1 MFSAER
7 IPEIPEIPPKPPIRH
22 RVITAKERF
31 ARRYGILLIL
41 AAAFTIYTVIL
52 SAYVNYRAEKR
63 VRAEVEAEYAQQLQ
77 AHKDQMAQEQAAER
91 FLSGD
96 ASREAFISQETD
108 AVAAVISKLATDDQ
122 KRTEASCMLARVM
135 NPAYPG
141 TFQEVAEQAQQWP
154 LYDGSDKTFSQHDRE
169 IADSIVRP
177 YIESGIIPNGLTAD
191 MIYAAWSPS
200 DLVLR
205 DSYLNSAT
213 MHTWRWSA

>member
-7 IPEIPEIPPKPPIRH
+7 IPEIPEIPQKPPVRH

-96 ASREAFISQETD
+96 ASREAFINQETD

>member
-7 IPEIPEIPPKPPIRH
+7 IPEIPEIPPKPPVRH

-96 ASREAFISQETD
+96 ASREAFINQEAD

-141 TFQEVAEQAQQWP
+141 TFQEVSEQAQQWP